1 MKGHSSTEKGLRAAR
16 NSLQLGQTEPGE
28 VGTKEFRRE
37 QGSLWATEGTAAS
50 RRSLTGGWG
59 PGAAL
64 PLPLRKPGLRT
75 MPSGQGG
82 ARSPPSAEA
91 TVWRSPRRVQAAL
104 TTGARR
110 WARRRRLLYGRCHL
124 SATTQRRT
132 ATAAAR
138 RRPPHRPLPLPVDG
152 AVRRGAPECP
162 LSERESA
169 PWRRE
174 ERCEA
179 RPHIAG
185 TA

>member
-1 MKGHSSTEKGLRAAR
+1 MKGHSSTGKGLRAAR

-64 PLPLRKPGLRT
+64 LLPLRKPGLRT

-124 SATTQRRT
+124 SASPSASASGRRSSE
-132 ATAAAR
+132 AGRAR
-138 RRPPHRPLPLPVDG
+138 VSAERARERPLAEGG
-152 AVRRGAPECP
+152 ALRGA
-162 LSERESA
+162 SA
-169 PWRRE
+169 HSGNRLKR
-174 ERCEA
+174 A
-179 RPHIAG
+179 LRPYSPA
-185 TA
+185 TPTS